1 MNKTLRSAFLLSLL
15 IVSIPGSFLFIKYR
29 WDFLPQLSI
38 SAMLIIFFNIL
49 ASKYKDRL
57 NINKAAKNAIIVFP
71 ILFLISLLVNK
82 FLINMHPVI
91 HFVIYTLICLILSFL
106 IIFVNLPNKKEIE

>member
-29 WDFLPQLSI
+29 WLCHNYI

-57 NINKAAKNAIIVFP
+57 NINKAAKNAIIVF
-71 ILFLISLLVNK
+71 LFY
-82 FLINMHPVI
+82 F
-91 HFVIYTLICLILSFL
+91 
-106 IIFVNLPNKKEIE
+106 

>member
-1 MNKTLRSAFLLSLL
+1 
-15 IVSIPGSFLFIKYR
+15 
-29 WDFLPQLSI
+29 
-38 SAMLIIFFNIL
+38 MLIIFFNIL

-106 IIFVNLPNKKEIE
+106 IIFVNLPNKKRLNNNISVLIFIRVKAEDSYL